1 MILDPVIL
9 ALLAG
14 SVLVVLLAAGAAA
27 SAFQILR
34 RWQPQSGEEGQ
45 LRLERKTYLVSVL
58 LAYVFGFELLSFFLF
73 IHTADGL
80 SRFFT
85 GAMCAAGSLN
95 VNGFGYPALLAK
107 LLVSLLAGVWL
118 VLNRVDNRAEDYPLT
133 RTKYRFFLWI
143 APLVIVEAVLQ
154 AAYFV
159 RLDPHLITSCCGTLF
174 SAGTSPLPLA
184 AGWALRGPAMAL
196 FYGTMAAAVG
206 TGLYY
211 AGSGKGGRVF
221 ALAGIAAFVAAVV
234 AVFSFISVYIYELP
248 THHCP
253 FCMLKREYGYVGYAL
268 YAALFGG
275 GILAASVAMLA
286 RYERVPS
293 LSAFLPRFRR
303 RTALAAAIFFAAF
316 ALLAA
321 YRILISNLT
330 IR

>member
-1 MILDPVIL
+1 LILDPVIL

-14 SVLVVLLAAGAAA
+14 SALVVLLSASAAVP
-27 SAFQILR
+27 AFQILR

-45 LRLERKTYLVSVL
+45 LRLERKTYLISVL

-73 IHTADGL
+73 IHTADEL

-95 VNGFGYPALLAK
+95 ANGFGYPALLAK

-143 APLVIVEAVLQ
+143 APLVLAEAVLQ
-154 AAYFV
+154 AAYFI
-159 RLDPHLITSCCGTLF
+159 RLDPDLITSCCGTLF
-174 SAGTSPLPLA
+174 GAATSPLPLA
-184 AGWALRGPAMAL
+184 AGWALRVPAMAL

-206 TGLYY
+206 SGLYY
-211 AGSGKGGRVF
+211 RGSGKGGRVF
-221 ALAGIAAFVAAVV
+221 ALAGIAAFVAAIV

-253 FCMLKREYGYVGYAL
+253 FCMLKSEYGFVGYAL
-268 YAALFGG
+268 YVALFGG
-275 GILAASVAMLA
+275 GILAASVGILA
-286 RYERVPS
+286 RYEGIPS
-293 LSAFLPRFRR
+293 LSDYLPRFRR
-303 RTALAAAIFFAAF
+303 RAALAGVLFFAAF
-316 ALLAA
+316 ALLAT
-321 YRILISNLT
+321 YRILTSNLT
-330 IR
+330 MR

>member
-1 MILDPVIL
+1 VILDPVIL

-14 SVLVVLLAAGAAA
+14 SALVVLLSASAAV

-80 SRFFT
+80 SRYFT

-118 VLNRVDNRAEDYPLT
+118 VLNRVDTRAEDYPLI
-133 RTKYRFFLWI
+133 RTKYRYFLWM
-143 APLVIVEAVLQ
+143 APLVLAEAVLQ
-154 AAYFV
+154 AAYFI
-159 RLDPHLITSCCGTLF
+159 RLDPDLITSCCGTLF
-174 SAGTSPLPLA
+174 GAGTSPLPLA
-184 AGWALRGPAMAL
+184 TGWALRGPAMGL
-196 FYGTMAAAVG
+196 FYATMAAAVG

-211 AGSGKGGRVF
+211 HRSGKGGQFV
-221 ALAGIAAFVAAVV
+221 APAGAAAFVVAIV

-253 FCMLKREYGYVGYAL
+253 FCMLKREYGFVGYGL

-275 GILAASVAMLA
+275 GILAASVGILS
-286 RYERVPS
+286 RYEKVPS
-293 LSAFLPRFRR
+293 LSSFLPRFRR
-303 RTALAAAIFFAAF
+303 RMALAAALLFAAF
-316 ALLAA
+316 ALLATL
-321 YRILISNLT
+321 RILASNLT